1 MSIIRDGILALL
13 TQGPAYGLQLRNE
26 LDSRLKRPQRTNVGQ
41 VYSTLERLQSA
52 RFVTQSTQTS
62 DGLPLYTLTSSGT
75 EAANDWMHTPQ
86 IDPASRWD
94 SMVSQVL
101 LVKSLPEVS
110 TAPLIEEFRSYWRDA
125 LQLAQNMYA
134 PEVSADLRSS
144 AEEGL
149 CIAALN
155 WLEQA
160 AQADDAGQHIS
171 QQRPPRG
178 RPTTSAL

>member
-26 LDSRLKRPQRTNVGQ
+26 LDSRLKRPQQTNVGQ
-41 VYSTLERLQSA
+41 VYSTLERLQLA
-52 RFVTQSTQTS
+52 GLVAQSTQTS
-62 DGLPLYTLTSSGT
+62 DGLPLYTLSSSG
-75 EAANDWMHTPQ
+75 AAVANEWMINPQ
-86 IDPASRWD
+86 IDPSARWD

-110 TAPLIEEFRSYWRDA
+110 AEPLIEEFRSYWREA
-125 LQLAQNMYA
+125 LQQAQNMYA
-134 PEVSADLRSS
+134 PEVSSDLRSS

-149 CIAALN
+149 CIAALT

-160 AQADDAGQHIS
+160 AQADDRGQHIS